1 MTFGMTNSA
10 AMEYITAKRELEAA
24 RTKLAAA
31 EQNLKLVFASNNV
44 TFTVVSGIKVSLE
57 EKSRAS
63 YDSELFALSCDDDK
77 VRNLV
82 LVPTVNGEMLMSALK
97 MGLIDQSLVDAVTK
111 KTAYTSIRLTDVAPA
126 GAAK

>member
-82 LVPTVNGEMLMSALK
+82 LVPTINGEMLMSALK
-97 MGLIDQSLVDAVTK
+97 MGLVDQSLVDAVTK

>member
-63 YDSELFALSCDDDK
+63 YDSELFALSCDHDK